1 MALASLNLL
10 TGKGRQNKHPVTC
23 LLRQNSSQNQQACSI
38 VNESSVP
45 CRYSGLAFLQ
55 PPPAASQWSWFPF
68 LNSTFVPGRLLSAR
82 PSFVHCVFSNGFL
95 SSPGPYEA
103 GTCWSTDMGCNQRAS
118 SGPCISN
125 TAFISLSC
133 SVWTKGYILSS
144 YAKLAQSCPSDAS
157 QQLRLWKL
165 MLKILLASV
174 NMSYRLIWWPL
185 VLMSLK
191 SISGTWIILPRRWL
205 QEWRRRYEIGI
216 C

>member
-82 PSFVHCVFSNGFL
+82 PSFVHYVFSNGFL
-95 SSPGPYEA
+95 SSSGCYEA
-103 GTCWSTDMGCNQRAS
+103 GTCWSADMGCNQRAS

-125 TAFISLSC
+125 TAFISFKLLC
-133 SVWTKGYILSS
+133 VNQRLYPELVW
-144 YAKLAQSCPSDAS
+144 
-157 QQLRLWKL
+157 
-165 MLKILLASV
+165 
-174 NMSYRLIWWPL
+174 
-185 VLMSLK
+185 
-191 SISGTWIILPRRWL
+191 
-205 QEWRRRYEIGI
+205 EIGTVLSI
-216 C
+216 WCFLAAKTVKADAENTLSVC